1 MIKTIFIPHR
11 RSKIFHTPTMLYTF
25 RNTCA
30 FISSIKSRVKTNYYY
45 HLTWLDFC
53 SANHRCRCRCNMDI
67 LERSGM
73 TLTKSELL
81 IFLIKC
87 YAHPQTHM
95 KPMKVISYKKREEQ
109 MFALVLRGGQMIE
122 MKKENLFDI
131 SYNYTPK
138 DFFSTTVHGDAA
150 SFCDAISD

>member
-1 MIKTIFIPHR
+1 
-11 RSKIFHTPTMLYTF
+11 
-25 RNTCA
+25 
-30 FISSIKSRVKTNYYY
+30 
-45 HLTWLDFC
+45 
-53 SANHRCRCRCNMDI
+53 MDI

-73 TLTKSELL
+73 TLTKSELLAL

-122 MKKENLFDI
+122 MKKENLF
-131 SYNYTPK
+131 
-138 DFFSTTVHGDAA
+138 STYHIIIKLTSTKQEYSSLRAN
-150 SFCDAISD
+150 

>member
-1 MIKTIFIPHR
+1 
-11 RSKIFHTPTMLYTF
+11 
-25 RNTCA
+25 
-30 FISSIKSRVKTNYYY
+30 
-45 HLTWLDFC
+45 
-53 SANHRCRCRCNMDI
+53 MDI

-73 TLTKSELL
+73 TLTKSELLAL

-122 MKKENLFDI
+122 MKKEFI
-131 SYNYTPK
+131 SIYLIIINKTRII
-138 DFFSTTVHGDAA
+138 
-150 SFCDAISD
+150 ISELTNRNTSATFRFICII

>member
-1 MIKTIFIPHR
+1 
-11 RSKIFHTPTMLYTF
+11 
-25 RNTCA
+25 
-30 FISSIKSRVKTNYYY
+30 
-45 HLTWLDFC
+45 
-53 SANHRCRCRCNMDI
+53 MDI

-87 YAHPQTHM
+87 YAHPHTHM

-131 SYNYTPK
+131 SYNYKANINKTRI
-138 DFFSTTVHGDAA
+138 F
-150 SFCDAISD
+150 ISQSELTK